1 MCSRERPGTVAKRFC
16 VARKCDASVRPNRLK
31 WQTKSANSTR
41 VGSQHK
47 ILILDDDS
55 SFLELCRELL
65 ATLPVQPEI
74 RTASSGAHAIALL
87 EAESHSLLL
96 TDLRMPNMDGFQVLA
111 IVRRRF
117 PSLRTVVMTGVAEDA
132 YRTRAYAMGI
142 DLFLEK
148 PKTPQ
153 EIKMFVDCIESLVV
167 REEQGGFRGVQNKTI
182 TDIVQ
187 MESLSQSSVTLK
199 FTNGPFVGKIW
210 LLNGDLI
217 DAEMG
222 DLQGDEAFKKV
233 ISWRSGTFE
242 SLPAEPNR
250 ARRIMNSVQGLLLD
264 SAQMLDEMAAG
275 EVPGSGGAKAQS
287 VSPLAELAR
296 SPGVEF
302 LLTVPLGKAKEFEH
316 YGCENPDKTALWAA
330 TTIERF
336 NQLGDMLKAG
346 TLQQIVASGPQ
357 RGVGL
362 TSKSEK
368 VLCAGFQRGRTTTQI
383 LETLKTITA
392 QWVS

>member
-1 MCSRERPGTVAKRFC
+1 MGP
-16 VARKCDASVRPNRLK
+16 L
-31 WQTKSANSTR
+31 
-41 VGSQHK
+41 HK
-47 ILILDDDS
+47 ILVLDDDD

-65 ATLPVQPEI
+65 STLPMKPEV

-87 EAESHSLLL
+87 EAEPYALLL

-117 PSLRTVVMTGVAEDA
+117 PGLRTVVMTGVAEDA

-142 DLFLEK
+142 DLYLEK

-153 EIKMFVDCIESLVV
+153 DIKMFVDCVESLVI

-210 LLNGDLI
+210 LVNGDLI

-222 DLQGDEAFKKV
+222 ELVGEDAFKKV
-233 ISWRSGTFE
+233 ISWKSGTFE
-242 SLPAEPNR
+242 SLPADPER

-275 EVPGSGGAKAQS
+275 EVPGSGGTKAQA
-287 VSPLAELAR
+287 VSPLAGLAR
-296 SPGVEF
+296 NPGVEF

-316 YGCENPDKTALWAA
+316 YGCEAPDKTAAWAA
-330 TTIERF
+330 STVERF
-336 NQLGDMLKAG
+336 NQLGDRLKAG
-346 TLQQIVASGPQ
+346 TFQQIVASGAQ

-362 TSKSEK
+362 ASKGEK
-368 VLCAGFQRGRTTTQI
+368 VLCVGFQRGKTAAQI
-383 LETLKTITA
+383 LETLKTIAA